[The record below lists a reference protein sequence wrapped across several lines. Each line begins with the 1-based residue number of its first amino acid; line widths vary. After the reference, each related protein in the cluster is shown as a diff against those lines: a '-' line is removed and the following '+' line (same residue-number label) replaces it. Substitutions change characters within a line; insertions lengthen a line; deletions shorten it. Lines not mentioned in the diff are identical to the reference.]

1 MLDLLDWNNPMQLRL
16 LRNATLKLSV
26 AGRTVLIDPFF
37 APKHSKPSYA
47 GRSPNPLV
55 ELPAPV
61 DEILEGVELVIVSH
75 LHSDHFDQ
83 TAQLAIPKHLP
94 LICQPEDEAK
104 IRSAGFEQVTPV
116 VDAIDWRGIRLTRH
130 EGRHGFGSVVEK
142 MGSVMGFSLKAKD
155 EPTLYWTGDT
165 VFYPAIEDAIRIIDP
180 DIIVIHPCGA
190 LWDETLIAMDA
201 EQAIALCKT
210 SPRAIVVAT
219 HMEAL
224 DHATVS
230 RHDLRSLSL
239 AQGITPGRLRI
250 PDDGEVLTFG
260 AHGIAEH

>member
-1 MLDLLDWNNPMQLRL
+1 
-16 LRNATLKLSV
+16 
-26 AGRTVLIDPFF
+26 
-37 APKHSKPSYA
+37 
-47 GRSPNPLV
+47 
-55 ELPAPV
+55 
-61 DEILEGVELVIVSH
+61 
-75 LHSDHFDQ
+75 
-83 TAQLAIPKHLP
+83 
-94 LICQPEDEAK
+94 
-104 IRSAGFEQVTPV
+104 
-116 VDAIDWRGIRLTRH
+116 
-130 EGRHGFGSVVEK
+130 
-142 MGSVMGFSLKAKD
+142 MGFSLKAKG

-230 RHDLRSLSL
+230 RHDLRSFAL
-239 AQGITPGRLRI
+239 AQGITPEQLRI
-250 PDDGEVLTFG
+250 PDDGEVLAFD
-260 AHGIAEH
+260 AQRIAEP